1 MSTSQPP
8 VVGIDFG
15 TTNSS
20 VAVVTPSGQ
29 VQVARFPYLGAVTD
43 AYRSLLY
50 FERAETGPR
59 TVQCWTGPAAIEH
72 YLAAENKGRLIQSLK
87 SFLGSRSL
95 VNTNVLGRSRSIE
108 DLIARILTDLRE
120 DASRQFGFDIREAT
134 VGRPV
139 RFVGSA
145 SDEDDGFAE
154 ARLAEA
160 FKTAGFERV
169 SFELEPVAAAHQYE
183 STLQH
188 DELILIGDF
197 GGGTSDFSLINVG
210 AAVRRRGRQASDLLG
225 TAGLGLA
232 GDAFDAQIVRHLVS
246 PALGAGSEQRS
257 TMGRLLAVPA
267 WPYASLERWHH
278 LSFLK
283 TNEVMT
289 MLDTIKWQAV
299 HPDRI
304 EALIHL
310 IKNDLGYQLHQAVQ
324 RVKCDLSCHREAKF
338 AFTDGDLTL
347 DAIVYRADFESWIGP
362 DLTQIET
369 CVDSLLER
377 TSVARK
383 DVDAVFL
390 TGGSSFVPAVRRLFV
405 NRFGEHKI
413 RAGNEFTS
421 VAMGLA
427 WKAASNTSEAAFSCP
442 SGRATDRP

>member
-1 MSTSQPP
+1 MSTSQQP

-20 VAVVTPSGQ
+20 VAIVTPAGQ
-29 VQVARFPYLGAVTD
+29 IQVAQFPYLGQLTD

-50 FERAETGPR
+50 FERAEKTGPR
-59 TVQCWTGPAAIEH
+59 AIECWTGPEAIEH
-72 YLAAENKGRLIQSLK
+72 YLAAETKGRLIQSLK

-95 VNTNVLGRSRSIE
+95 VNTNVLGRTRSIE
-108 DLIARILTDLRE
+108 DLIARILADLRVE
-120 DASRQFGFDIREAT
+120 VSRQFGFDIREAT

-139 RFVGSA
+139 KFVGA
-145 SDEDDGFAE
+145 TSDEDDAYAE
-154 ARLAEA
+154 SRLAEA
-160 FKTAGFERV
+160 FKAAGFDRV
-169 SFELEPVAAAHQYE
+169 AFELEPVAAAHQYE

-210 AAVRRRGRQASDLLG
+210 ATVRRRGRQASDLLG

-232 GDAFDAQIVRHLVS
+232 GDAFDARIVRHLVS
-246 PALGAGSEQRS
+246 PELGAGTEQRS
-257 TMGRLLAVPA
+257 MGRLLAVPA

-283 TNEVMT
+283 TNEVMS

-299 HPDRI
+299 RPDMI

-324 RVKCDLSCHREAKF
+324 KVKCDLSAHREARF
-338 AFTDGDLTL
+338 AFSDGDLTL
-347 DAIVYRADFESWIGP
+347 DTVVYRADFESWIGP

-369 CVDSLLER
+369 CVDSLLQQ
-377 TSVARK
+377 TSVARD

-405 NRFGEHKI
+405 SRFGEHKI

-427 WKAASNTSEAAFSCP
+427 WKAASNAP
-442 SGRATDRP
+442 SIALVSPA

>member
-1 MSTSQPP
+1 MSTSQQP

-20 VAVVTPSGQ
+20 VAVVTPAGK
-29 VQVARFPYLGAVTD
+29 VEIARFPYLGQLTD

-50 FERAETGPR
+50 FERAEKTVPR
-59 TVQCWTGPAAIEH
+59 TIQCWTGPAAIEQ
-72 YLAAENKGRLIQSLK
+72 YLAAETKGRLIQSLK
-87 SFLGSRSL
+87 SFLASRGL
-95 VNTNVLGRSRSIE
+95 VNTNVLGRTRSIE
-108 DLIARILTDLRE
+108 DLIARILTDLRSE
-120 DASRQFGFDIREAT
+120 ASRQFGFDIREAT

-139 RFVGSA
+139 KFVGST
-145 SDEDDGFAE
+145 SDEDDAYAE
-154 ARLAEA
+154 SRLAEA
-160 FKTAGFERV
+160 FKAAGFDSV
-169 SFELEPVAAAHQYE
+169 AFELEPVAAAHQYE
-183 STLQH
+183 STLAH

-197 GGGTSDFSLINVG
+197 GGGTSDFSLVNVG
-210 AAVRRRGRQASDLLG
+210 ATVRRRGRQASDLLG

-246 PALGAGSEQRS
+246 PELGAGTEQRS
-257 TMGRLLAVPA
+257 MGRLLAVPA

-283 TNEVMT
+283 TNEVMS

-299 HPDRI
+299 RPDMI

-310 IKNDLGYQLHQAVQ
+310 IKHDLGYQLHQAVQ
-324 RVKCDLSCHREAKF
+324 KVKCDLSAHREAKF
-338 AFTDGDLTL
+338 TFTDGDLTL
-347 DAIVYRADFESWIGP
+347 DAVVYRADFESWIGP

-377 TSVARK
+377 TSVARE

-405 NRFGEHKI
+405 SRFGEHKI

-427 WKAASNTSEAAFSCP
+427 WKAASNAPAGVSS
-442 SGRATDRP
+442 

>member
-1 MSTSQPP
+1 MGTSQPP

-20 VAVVTPSGQ
+20 VAVVSPAGE
-29 VQVARFPYLGAVTD
+29 VQVARFPYMGQLTD

-50 FERAETGPR
+50 FERAEAAPR
-59 TVQCWTGPAAIEH
+59 TVDCWTGPAAIEH
-72 YLAAENKGRLIQSLK
+72 YLAAETKGRLIQSLK
-87 SFLGSRSL
+87 SFLASRSL
-95 VNTNVLGRSRSIE
+95 VNTHVLGRSRRIE
-108 DLIARILTDLRE
+108 ELIARILSDLRTE
-120 DASRQFGFDIREAT
+120 ASAQFGFDIREAT

-139 RFVGSA
+139 RFVGST
-145 SDEDDGFAE
+145 SDEDDAFAE
-154 ARLAEA
+154 SRLAEA

-183 STLQH
+183 STLNH

-210 AAVRRRGRQASDLLG
+210 STVRRRGRQASDLLG

-283 TNEVMT
+283 TNEVLN

-299 HPDRI
+299 HPDMI
-304 EALIHL
+304 EALIYL
-310 IKNDLGYQLHQAVQ
+310 IENDLGYQLHQAVQ
-324 RVKCDLSCHREAKF
+324 KVKCDLSSHREAKF
-338 AFTDGDLTL
+338 TFKDGDLTL
-347 DAIVYRADFESWIGP
+347 DAVVYRPDFESWIGP

-369 CVDSLLER
+369 SVDSLLEQ
-377 TSVARK
+377 TSVSRN

-390 TGGSSFVPAVRRLFV
+390 TGGSSFVPAVRRLFIS
-405 NRFGEHKI
+405 RFGEHKI

-427 WKAASNTSEAAFSCP
+427 WKAASSLQGVASSP
-442 SGRATDRP
+442 SGRMYDQ

>member
-1 MSTSQPP
+1 M
-8 VVGIDFG
+8 
-15 TTNSS
+15 
-20 VAVVTPSGQ
+20 
-29 VQVARFPYLGAVTD
+29 
-43 AYRSLLY
+43 
-50 FERAETGPR
+50 
-59 TVQCWTGPAAIEH
+59 
-72 YLAAENKGRLIQSLK
+72 
-87 SFLGSRSL
+87 
-95 VNTNVLGRSRSIE
+95 NTNVLGRTRSIE
-108 DLIARILTDLRE
+108 DLIARILADLRTE
-120 DASRQFGFDIREAT
+120 ASRQFGFDIREAT

-139 RFVGSA
+139 KFVGST
-145 SDEDDGFAE
+145 SDEDDAYAE

-160 FKTAGFERV
+160 FKAAGFDRV
-169 SFELEPVAAAHQYE
+169 AFELEPVAAAHQYE

-246 PALGAGSEQRS
+246 PALGAGTDQRS
-257 TMGRLLAVPA
+257 MGRLLAVPA

-283 TNEVMT
+283 TNEVMS

-299 HPDRI
+299 RPDMI

-310 IKNDLGYQLHQAVQ
+310 IKHDLGYQLHQAVQ
-324 RVKCDLSCHREAKF
+324 KVKCDLSAHREAKF
-338 AFTDGDLTL
+338 VFTDGDLTL
-347 DAIVYRADFESWIGP
+347 DAVVYRADFESWIGP

-369 CVDSLLER
+369 CVDSLLQQ
-377 TSVARK
+377 TSVARD

-405 NRFGEHKI
+405 SRFGEHKI

-427 WKAASNTSEAAFSCP
+427 WKAASQCARRRIEHRADNRTRRQYIETTRRQRIR
-442 SGRATDRP
+442 GRAPRSNRARWSPCARPGRSRPRPLPRRSRRARSATRRPPVPRPSRSPGPDRHHPACGTD

>member
-1 MSTSQPP
+1 MSTSPQP

-20 VAVVTPSGQ
+20 VAVVTPAGQ
-29 VQVARFPYLGAVTD
+29 IRIARFPYLGQLTD

-50 FERAETGPR
+50 FERAEKGTPR
-59 TVQCWTGPAAIEH
+59 TIQCWTGPAAIEH
-72 YLAAENKGRLIQSLK
+72 YLAAETKGRLIQSLK
-87 SFLGSRSL
+87 SFLASRGL
-95 VNTNVLGRSRSIE
+95 MNTNVLGRTRTIE
-108 DLIARILTDLRE
+108 DLIARILADLRSE
-120 DASRQFGFDIREAT
+120 ASRQFGFDVREAT

-139 RFVGSA
+139 KFVGA
-145 SDEDDGFAE
+145 TSDEDDAYAE

-160 FKTAGFERV
+160 FKAAGFDRV
-169 SFELEPVAAAHQYE
+169 EFELEPVAAAHQYE

-210 AAVRRRGRQASDLLG
+210 ATVRRRGRQPSDLLG

-246 PALGAGSEQRS
+246 PELGAGTDQRS
-257 TMGRLLAVPA
+257 MGRLLAVPA

-283 TNEVMT
+283 TNEVMS

-299 HPDRI
+299 RPDMI

-310 IKNDLGYQLHQAVQ
+310 IKHDLGYQLHQAVQ
-324 RVKCDLSCHREAKF
+324 KVKCDLSAHREAKF

-347 DAIVYRADFESWIGP
+347 DAVVYRADFESWIGP

-369 CVDSLLER
+369 CVDSLLQQ
-377 TSVARK
+377 TSVARD

-390 TGGSSFVPAVRRLFV
+390 TGGTSFVPAVRRLFV
-405 NRFGEHKI
+405 SRFGEHKI

-427 WKAASNTSEAAFSCP
+427 WKAASNAPAGVSS
-442 SGRATDRP
+442 

>member
-1 MSTSQPP
+1 MSTSPHP

-20 VAVVTPSGQ
+20 VAVVTPAGQ
-29 VQVARFPYLGAVTD
+29 IRIAQFPYLGQLTD

-50 FERAETGPR
+50 FERAEKTAPR
-59 TVQCWTGPAAIEH
+59 TIQCWTGPAAIEH
-72 YLAAENKGRLIQSLK
+72 YLAAETKGRLIQSLK

-95 VNTNVLGRSRSIE
+95 VNTNVLGRTRSIE
-108 DLIARILTDLRE
+108 DLIARILADLRTE
-120 DASRQFGFDIREAT
+120 ASRQFGFDIREAT

-139 RFVGSA
+139 KFVGA
-145 SDEDDGFAE
+145 TSDEDDAYAE
-154 ARLAEA
+154 SRLAEA
-160 FKTAGFERV
+160 FKVAGFDRV
-169 SFELEPVAAAHQYE
+169 TFELEPVAAAHQYE

-210 AAVRRRGRQASDLLG
+210 STVRRRGRQASDLLG

-246 PALGAGSEQRS
+246 PALGAGTDQRS
-257 TMGRLLAVPA
+257 MGRLLAVPA

-283 TNEVMT
+283 TNEVMN

-299 HPDRI
+299 HPDMI

-310 IKNDLGYQLHQAVQ
+310 IKHDLGYQLHQAVQ
-324 RVKCDLSCHREAKF
+324 KVKCDLSAHREAKF

-347 DAIVYRADFESWIGP
+347 DAVVYRADFESWIGP

-369 CVDSLLER
+369 CVDSLLQQ
-377 TSVARK
+377 TSVARD

-390 TGGSSFVPAVRRLFV
+390 TGGSSFVPAVRRLFI

-427 WKAASNTSEAAFSCP
+427 WKAASNAPAGVSS
-442 SGRATDRP
+442 

>member
-20 VAVVTPSGQ
+20 VAVVTPAGQ
-29 VQVARFPYLGAVTD
+29 VRVAQFPYLGRLTD

-72 YLAAENKGRLIQSLK
+72 YLASETKGRLVQSLK
-87 SFLGSRSL
+87 SFLASRSL
-95 VNTNVLGRSRSIE
+95 VNTNILGRTRSIE
-108 DLIARILTDLRE
+108 DLIARILADVRVE
-120 DASRQFGFDIREAT
+120 ASRQFGFEIREAI

-139 RFVGSA
+139 KFVGST
-145 SDEDDGFAE
+145 SDEDDAYAE
-154 ARLAEA
+154 SRLAEA
-160 FKTAGFERV
+160 FKVAGFDRV
-169 SFELEPVAAAHQYE
+169 AFELEPVAAAHQYE
-183 STLQH
+183 STLPH

-210 AAVRRRGRQASDLLG
+210 TTVRRRGRQASDLLG

-246 PALGAGSEQRS
+246 PALGAGTEQKS
-257 TMGRLLAVPA
+257 MGRLLAVPA
-267 WPYASLERWHH
+267 WPYANLERWHH

-283 TNEVMT
+283 TNEVMS

-299 HPDRI
+299 RPDMI

-310 IKNDLGYQLHQAVQ
+310 IKYDLGYQLHQAVQ
-324 RVKCDLSCHREAKF
+324 KVKCELSAHREATF
-338 AFTDGDLTL
+338 AFTDGALTL
-347 DAIVYRADFESWIGP
+347 DATVYRADFESWIGP
-362 DLTQIET
+362 DLAQIEAS
-369 CVDSLLER
+369 VDSLLR
-377 TSVARK
+377 QTSVARD

-405 NRFGEHKI
+405 DRFGEDKI

-427 WKAASNTSEAAFSCP
+427 WKAASNALVTAS
-442 SGRATDRP
+442 